1 MAMIKREPGFL
12 GLAKQN
18 AKRTG
23 KYVKKNKQ
31 TEKVTADKRG
41 MVDEDHGFGLMT
53 KTEMKALNY
62 LKNRD
67 KAQGHPSGNGP
78 LLKKFAAKNKDPF
91 NYVEYKGMKIPSL
104 NAYGGVG
111 KKEADRSVK
120 VQQKRE
126 RDRSSLSQMKITPQK
141 TAPKPKA
148 KTYSF
153 SYDKELSLMDNIGR
167 IDVMGW
173 LKSLGGKAPYD
184 VRFETDPAKIQQ
196 YLRDN
201 PEKAKDAVAKM
212 GGPAAKAAMNSPEAA
227 KTEAYARD
235 RKEDYDKKVERE
247 GKRQGFLDEYKGFQ
261 GEAAGLGKKSQD
273 LAEGVMTDA
282 SGKVEGQEG
291 YDATTATRQGGFAGD
306 VKKLGGYEQGFKDIA
321 GTSKTRGEGAET
333 AYGGAAET
341 GAGKLEGIGEAYKE
355 TGKTMGEAAKTGQ
368 EGFQEGAQD
377 VGTVKDQFGKEGF
390 QKDVRGLSE
399 KALSG
404 EVGQREAA
412 MLKGRME
419 EQRMASQKGSE
430 EKLRREMAQS
440 GASPAEIAAK
450 VAQFQRQ
457 SAAQQS
463 QAGRSEALSSQLQ
476 GQQMG
481 QAQLAQGAQLKGQE
495 AGMAGKQ
502 AGLAVQQA
510 ALKGQGA
517 AMQMQGAQGQQ
528 AALQGQG
535 SMAQAGAGMRMQGV
549 QGGAQLGFQ
558 GAAQQAQ
565 MLGQGMGAVQAAGG
579 ARQQQMGALDQQG
592 GFIDQQ
598 GNFVQAQLQ
607 DTVAQETQAYSE
619 EQARLTRKAQGTP
632 DDPRYRPPEV
642 TPPAPSDVATN
653 NGALPPG
660 TTTAPQ
666 PGGINAA
673 PAAPVQGYSKM
684 TRPGMAQKSI
694 AQPGGLMAQQ
704 AQGGTAMTPELAA
717 QEEAKRK
724 QRLAQYSTGIPA

>member
-1 MAMIKREPGFL
+1 VTAKEMKQLKLDGGSGEMTKYEIPAFPAYNPGGTEKSSSDSKSMGGSGARQSSARL
-12 GLAKQN
+12 DGTERDSNN
-18 AKRTG
+18 AAGRTG
-23 KYVKKNKQ
+23 TATPKKAAPKKP
-31 TEKVTADKRG
+31 EYAIGYDKSK
-41 MVDEDHGFGLMT
+41 GLWENI
-53 KTEMKALNY
+53 KSINIPGWLSQEW
-62 LKNRD
+62 D
-67 KAQGHPSGNGP
+67 KLDFSFLEGGAPSGK
-78 LLKKFAAKNKDPF
+78 LTDT
-91 NYVEYKGMKIPSL
+91 
-104 NAYGGVG
+104 
-111 KKEADRSVK
+111 
-120 VQQKRE
+120 QKMA
-126 RDRSSLSQMKITPQK
+126 LIK
-141 TAPKPKA
+141 
-148 KTYSF
+148 
-153 SYDKELSLMDNIGR
+153 
-167 IDVMGW
+167 
-173 LKSLGGKAPYD
+173 
-184 VRFETDPAKIQQ
+184 
-196 YLRDN
+196 DN
-201 PEKAKDAVAKM
+201 PDAQQQIMGSM
-212 GGPAAKAAMNSPEAA
+212 GGPAAAEAA
-227 KTEAYARD
+227 KAGAKDAAYAAD
-235 RKEDYDKKVERE
+235 RKEDYDKKQERQAQRE
-247 GKRQGFLDEYKGFQ
+247 GFLGEYKGFQ
-261 GEAAGLGKKSQD
+261 GEAAGLGDKSQD
-273 LAEGVMTDA
+273 LSEGAMTDA
-282 SGKVEGQEG
+282 SGKTEGQEG

-321 GTSKTRGEGAET
+321 GASKTRGDT
-333 AYGGAAET
+333 AQTQYGGAAET
-341 GAGKLEGIGEAYKE
+341 GAGKLEGIGDAYKE

-390 QKDVRGLSE
+390 QKDVRGMSE

-404 EVGQREAA
+404 EVGQREAS

-419 EQRMASQKGSE
+419 EGRMASQKGSE

-457 SAAQQS
+457 SASQQS
-463 QAGRSEALSSQLQ
+463 QAGRSETLSSQIQ

-481 QAQLAQGAQLKGQE
+481 QSALAQGAQLKGQE

-558 GAAQQAQ
+558 GAAQQGS

-598 GNFVQAQLQ
+598 GNYVQAQLQ

-619 EQARLTRKAQGTP
+619 EQARLTRKAAGTE
-632 DDPRYRPPEV
+632 DDPRYRPPAETAPAET
-642 TPPAPSDVATN
+642 TPAVATN
-653 NGALPPG
+653 TGGLPPG
-660 TTTAPQ
+660 TTTAPP

-673 PAAPVQGYSKM
+673 PAAPVQGYSKP
-684 TRPGMAQKSI
+684 TRPGMAQASI

-704 AQGGTAMTPELAA
+704 AQGTQAQAMTPEMAEAARKKQLA
-717 QEEAKRK
+717 Q
-724 QRLAQYSTGIPA
+724 QYSTGIPA